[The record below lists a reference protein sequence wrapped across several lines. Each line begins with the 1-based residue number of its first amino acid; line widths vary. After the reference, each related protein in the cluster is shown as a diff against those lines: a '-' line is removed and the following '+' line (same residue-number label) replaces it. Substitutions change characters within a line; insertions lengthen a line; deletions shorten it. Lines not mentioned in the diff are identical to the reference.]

1 MKITVLVE
9 STEEVDGLA
18 PAFGLSLWI
27 EACGARFLFDVGPD
41 DTFLRNAE
49 KLGIDVAA
57 AEFAVL
63 SHGHYDHGGGL
74 GAFHAANARA
84 PVYAARNAFAPRT
97 MHKAFRDRPVGI
109 APSNFLAD
117 RVIFLDADTTVA
129 PGIDLFFARE
139 RPGFIPRANRGAK
152 ESIGGTPPRP
162 DTFTHEIGLLLRE
175 PAPGGTL
182 GSAPAD
188 AKTCLITGCSHSGVT
203 NLTDAAL
210 ALPGTGRIDA
220 VVGGM
225 HLFHSL
231 LSWPFWRRDVRS
243 LGATLATYPVRT
255 WYTGHCTLDSGFEAL
270 SSVQGLDVRRMTTG
284 TVISIE

>member
-74 GAFHAANARA
+74 GAFYKANARA
-84 PVYAARNAFAPRT
+84 PVYAARNAFVPRT

-109 APSNFLAD
+109 APSSFSAD

-152 ESIGGTPPRP
+152 ESIGGAPPRP

-175 PAPGGTL
+175 PVPTGAT
-182 GSAPAD
+182 
-188 AKTCLITGCSHSGVT
+188 TCMVTGCSHSGIT
-203 NLTDAAL
+203 NMVDSGL
-210 ALPGTGRIDA
+210 ALVGGGTVDA